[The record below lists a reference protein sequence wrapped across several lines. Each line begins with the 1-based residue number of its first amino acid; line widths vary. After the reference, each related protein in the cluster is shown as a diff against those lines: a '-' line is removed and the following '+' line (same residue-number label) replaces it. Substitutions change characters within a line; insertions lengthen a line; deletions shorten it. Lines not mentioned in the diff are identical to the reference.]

1 MQERTISDN
10 EIPSS
15 RPLLDKETKANA
27 RKINFMTIA
36 ANFYPVTSAIA
47 MRDTNSERQV
57 TVMNDR
63 AQGGSADLSQNS
75 TIELMQNRR
84 DLEDDNK
91 GLGEALNETDKDEIM
106 NMIMAR
112 DKKM

>member
-1 MQERTISDN
+1 
-10 EIPSS
+10 
-15 RPLLDKETKANA
+15 
-27 RKINFMTIA
+27 MTIA

-63 AQGGSADLSQNS
+63 AQGGSADLSQSS

-84 DLEDDNK
+84 DLDDDNK
-91 GLGEALNETDKDEIM
+91 GLAEPLNETDKDGLGLRVSAKYYLQIFDHK
-106 NMIMAR
+106 IG
-112 DKKM
+112 